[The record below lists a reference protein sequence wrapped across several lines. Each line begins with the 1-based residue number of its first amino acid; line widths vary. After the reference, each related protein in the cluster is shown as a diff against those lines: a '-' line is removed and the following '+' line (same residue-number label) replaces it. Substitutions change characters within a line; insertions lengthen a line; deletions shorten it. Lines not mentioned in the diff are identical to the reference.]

1 LWRLRFHPIGQFRQ
15 THRHQGSFPGFAFDI
30 DFTAVQIDA
39 ALDDH
44 QAQPG
49 AGTVS
54 DVSAAMEGGKKPFAV
69 GLENP
74 DAAITN
80 RGDQFG
86 SVACDVKV
94 DVRSG
99 LGIFDRVRQQICED
113 VAQQALARA
122 QSLCPVDTG
131 ELRDS
136 LHIEDAPDGG
146 KRVVAGTDHWLF
158 PEFGT
163 SEMAAEPYL
172 RPVID
177 DLGLH
182 R

>member
-1 LWRLRFHPIGQFRQ
+1 LTFFIPNPL
-15 THRHQGSFPGFAFDI
+15 
-30 DFTAVQIDA
+30 
-39 ALDDH
+39 
-44 QAQPG
+44 
-49 AGTVS
+49 AGEI
-54 DVSAAMEGGKKPFAV
+54 A
-69 GLENP
+69 
-74 DAAITN
+74 
-80 RGDQFG
+80 
-86 SVACDVKV
+86 KV
-94 DVRSG
+94 EAEPY
-99 LGIFDRVRQQICED
+99 IED

-122 QSLCPVDTG
+122 QSLCAVDTG